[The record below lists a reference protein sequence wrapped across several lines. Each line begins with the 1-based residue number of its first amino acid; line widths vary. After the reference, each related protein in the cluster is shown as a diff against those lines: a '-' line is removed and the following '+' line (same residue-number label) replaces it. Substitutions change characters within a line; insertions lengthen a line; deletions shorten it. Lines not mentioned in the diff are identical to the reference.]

1 MARNA
6 YVAFFYYLNIISAS
20 KPIYFYIFWKVWL
33 NVIFES
39 WNQLKSYYGLN
50 LKNVWMQQS
59 FCLVIFTRGDLEIQ
73 MTWIQRAWIQHS
85 HIFPTK
91 LVSFNL
97 VYWID
102 LGWFLKLGTEVCL
115 NLKRKGLIWNVGL
128 RGKCYWAG
136 LLSAVLPRAA

>member
-50 LKNVWMQQS
+50 LKNVWMQKS
-59 FCLVIFTRGDLEIQ
+59 FCLVIFTMGDLYIQ

-85 HIFPTK
+85 QTFLTK

-97 VYWID
+97 VHWID

-115 NLKRKGLIWNVGL
+115 NWNGKSLIWITGL
-128 RGKCYWAG
+128 RGKSKRAG

>member
-39 WNQLKSYYGLN
+39 WNQLKSFYGLN
-50 LKNVWMQQS
+50 LKNVWMQKS
-59 FCLVIFTRGDLEIQ
+59 FCLVIFTMGDLQIQ

-85 HIFPTK
+85 QTFPTK

-97 VYWID
+97 VHWID
-102 LGWFLKLGTEVCL
+102 LGWFLKLGTEVGL
-115 NLKRKGLIWNVGL
+115 NLNRKGLIWIAGL

-136 LLSAVLPRAA
+136 LISTGLPRAA